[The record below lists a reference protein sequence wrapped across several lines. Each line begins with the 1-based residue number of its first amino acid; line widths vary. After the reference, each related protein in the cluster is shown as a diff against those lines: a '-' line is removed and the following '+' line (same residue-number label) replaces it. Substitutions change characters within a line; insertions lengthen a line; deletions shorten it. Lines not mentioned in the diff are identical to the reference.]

1 MRRIYMV
8 EFKLVI
14 GQKDGKCIQKAIKE
28 PEANALLGLKIG
40 DKVLGDKL
48 GMAGYEFEICGGSD
62 YCGFPMRK
70 DVPGIGRKKILM
82 TKGVGL
88 KDAPAGIRKR
98 RTVCGS
104 TIHSKITQLNLKV
117 VKEGKDQLVGDP
129 KPEGEEKKPAK
140 KK

>member
-1 MRRIYMV
+1 MA

-14 GQKDGKCIQKAIKE
+14 GQKDGKSIQKTLKE
-28 PEANALLGLKIG
+28 PEANALIGLKIS

-70 DVPGIGRKKILM
+70 DLPGVGRKKILM
-82 TKGVGL
+82 AKGVGL
-88 KDAPAGIRKR
+88 RTVPAGIRKR
-98 RTVCGS
+98 RTVCGN
-104 TIHSKITQLNLKV
+104 TIHTKITQLNLKIL
-117 VKEGKDQLVGDP
+117 KEGKEQLVGEP
-129 KPEGEEKKPAK
+129 KAEGEEKKSPAK

>member
-1 MRRIYMV
+1 MV

-14 GQKDGKCIQKAIKE
+14 GHKDGKSIQKAVKDT
-28 PEANALLGLKIG
+28 EANALLGLKLG

-48 GMAGYEFEICGGSD
+48 GMAGYEFELCGGSD

-70 DVPGIGRKKILM
+70 DLPGIGRKKILM
-82 TKGVGL
+82 VKGVGL
-88 KDAPAGIRKR
+88 KDAAAGIRKR

-104 TIHSKITQLNLKV
+104 TIHSKIVQLNLKV
-117 VKEGKDQLVGDP
+117 TKEGKEALVGDP
-129 KPEGEEKKPAK
+129 KAEGEEKKAPAK

>member
-1 MRRIYMV
+1 MV

-14 GQKDGKCIQKAIKE
+14 GQKDGKSVQKTIKE
-28 PEANALLGLKIG
+28 PEANAIVGLKLG
-40 DKVLGDKL
+40 EKLLGDKI
-48 GMAGYEFEICGGSD
+48 GMAGYEFEISGGSD

-70 DVPGIGRKKILM
+70 DLPGIGRKKVLM

-88 KDAPAGIRKR
+88 KDAPQGIRKR
-98 RTVCGS
+98 RTVCGN

-117 VKEGKDQLVGDP
+117 LKEGKEQIVGDP
-129 KPEGEEKKPAK
+129 KAEGGDEKPAK